1 MMEDDIEYLIKAG
14 YWMSVSPVMS
24 KEKWSWTCGVYKR
37 GKKTGNWI
45 TEDCKTHKT
54 PSIAY
59 KWGAER
65 IKDII
70 ELAEH
75 KEHKIEHKVCSENK
89 KNKI

>member
-1 MMEDDIEYLIKAG
+1 MFEIYTLGARK
-14 YWMSVSPVMS
+14 
-24 KEKWSWTCGVYKR
+24 CGKCNWGVKSNSHRWYKR